1 MPVDDEKIK
10 GALDDFENDEF
21 LSAKEKLSAEIARVR
36 DEFLEK
42 ALELRGKIGDEEPED
57 DSEEEDDELEAD
69 AADGDENGDD
79 DDEDEAEKAK
89 RRERLRKARLAKQQD
104 EE

>member
-57 DSEEEDDELEAD
+57 DSEEEDAD
-69 AADGDENGDD
+69 DENGDD
-79 DDEDEAEKAK
+79 DDEDDDEKAK
-89 RRERLRKARLAKQQD
+89 RRERLRKARLDKQKD